1 MSYNYN
7 QSFKNADIVP
17 FYKIIT
23 SLKDSNVTMVV
34 VLELYA
40 QDSNFPLVEQKY
52 RHWYNGSKKPVNT
65 IVLNETHCILCMEIE

>member
-40 QDSNFPLVEQKY
+40 QYSNLQHAEQKY
-52 RHWYNGSKKPVNT
+52 RHWYYGSKKAVKY
-65 IVLNETHCILCMEIE
+65 HCNK